1 MIMDLTD
8 LRIGYVPISDKF
20 DQPGDNRRFCY
31 YAKKRNIAFEIANPS
46 ERYDLVIVTQLGDL
60 SIWSEYDKGNTKIVY
75 DFIDSYLAIS
85 RWNLKGLL
93 RGIAKY
99 VAGHSRYLRINHW
112 KAIESMCRRA
122 NAVICS
128 TVEQRQDITKFCEN
142 IHIILDFH
150 SKITRHVKTDYSIG
164 HQVNLVWEGRP
175 ENVTGIAQIK
185 EALVQLSN
193 KYRLSLHII
202 TDLEYKKYM
211 NKIGKV
217 STVNEIRRIF
227 NDSIVYLYQWNPEM
241 LSRIITGCDIA
252 VIPLN
257 TKDSL
262 TYGKPENKLL
272 LFWRMGI
279 PTVTSA
285 TPAYIRAMDK
295 CGLQLYCQDNK
306 EWVEKLEKLIVDSK
320 ARKYAGMKGKKC
332 ADTFYSQEH
341 YLKQWDNL
349 LQSVLT

>member
-1 MIMDLTD
+1 MIVDLTD

-46 ERYDLVIVTQLGDL
+46 ESYDLVVVTQLGDL

-85 RWNLKGLL
+85 RWNPKGLF

-128 TVEQRQDITKFCEN
+128 TVEQRQDIAKFCEN

-150 SKITRHVKTDYSIG
+150 SKITRQVKTDYSIG
-164 HQVNLVWEGRP
+164 HRVNLVWEGRP
-175 ENVTGIAQIK
+175 ENITGIAQIK
-185 EALVQLSN
+185 EALVQLRN
-193 KYRLSLHII
+193 KYLLSLHII
-202 TDLEYKKYM
+202 TDLEYKRYM

-262 TYGKPENKLL
+262 MYGKPENKLL

-285 TPAYIRAMDK
+285 TPAYIRTMDK

-306 EWVEKLEKLIVDSK
+306 EWVEKLEKLIADEG
-320 ARKYAGMKGKKC
+320 ARQDAGQRGKSFVEQYYNEEIK
-332 ADTFYSQEH
+332 
-341 YLKQWDNL
+341 LLQWDKL
-349 LQSVLT
+349 IESVLS